1 MTQSEIQLV
10 AVFIIIAAA
19 IFHLA
24 VRAARKRSGDCPDSL
39 TDDDCDDCPL
49 KKNCKKIDQKFV
61 SSKNMPTFA
70 TQNQR
75 RRLRK

>member
-19 IFHLA
+19 IFYLA
-24 VRAARKRSGDCPDSL
+24 VRVARKRSGDCPDSL

-49 KKNCKKIDQKFV
+49 KKNCKK
-61 SSKNMPTFA
+61 N
-70 TQNQR
+70 
-75 RRLRK
+75 